1 MKILFKWFL
10 SAFALMSL
18 SYIDSGITINGF
30 ESAMIATLVIGFL
43 NLFVRPVLVI
53 LTLPVTLISLG
64 LFLFVINAFLFWT
77 ASILLGGFQ
86 IQSFAHAVLGSLIY
100 SFLGIVIDSALE
112 RLFSSQ
118 SQESS

>member
-64 LFLFVINAFLFWT
+64 LFLFVINAFFILDGLYSSEWFSDPKFRTCGTGLFDLQ
-77 ASILLGGFQ
+77 LLG
-86 IQSFAHAVLGSLIY
+86 
-100 SFLGIVIDSALE
+100 D
-112 RLFSSQ
+112 RD
-118 SQESS
+118 